1 MYFKRETNI
10 VDTQNDCYTSKS
22 LSYEQLLKCLSRDDL
37 RIREIELFML
47 TWKWINNTLLIENF
61 KSSSK
66 SQALATKKINIIR
79 KLMKQI
85 RFALISP
92 SDLVNKVQGVNK
104 LMMKDTFLRHL
115 VMRALNYHVMPV
127 VHSTKSKMKI
137 SKKRLSYEF
146 FDMDKSSEDSDDS
159 DESNEVII
167 YNQLIQFSTTP

>member
-1 MYFKRETNI
+1 
-10 VDTQNDCYTSKS
+10 
-22 LSYEQLLKCLSRDDL
+22 
-37 RIREIELFML
+37 
-47 TWKWINNTLLIENF
+47 
-61 KSSSK
+61 
-66 SQALATKKINIIR
+66 
-79 KLMKQI
+79 MKQI

-115 VMRALNYHVMPV
+115 VMIALNYHVMPV